1 MDLTSTENTN
11 GYTVVYKFKDPIT
24 EAEAQVKGIETGV
37 KVTNTSLDTAK
48 KLFTFTPDAEGY
60 YVIQYLTIEENSS
73 KVYTYKVVKVEAAP
87 ATK

>member
-24 EAEAQVKGIETGV
+24 EAEAQVKGIEAGE
-37 KVTNTSLDTAK
+37 KVTNITLDTAK

-60 YVIQYLTIEENSS
+60 YVIQYLTKENNTPAA
-73 KVYTYKVVKVEAAP
+73 YTYKVVYVAA
-87 ATK
+87 K